1 MSSNLSYMCGLATM
15 VFITT
20 GLVVA
25 VVRWFHMCRPY
36 DRDPNYYYPGRPF
49 VTGIFLS
56 FILLIP
62 YALNPDSE
70 DAWHLTQMFFL
81 PYSLYHFTVMMFAYF
96 GTVMQWR
103 KWRWPILIVGTPVM
117 VSLIAAEILAIL
129 PGDHIGLISRVNL
142 LVQGGVMTCACITAL
157 WMVLKWAHRFDEDDF
172 SNPTDYPVP
181 YAHRWSM
188 LIGLN
193 MALCWT
199 AALAN
204 SRALMAIIMLLF
216 SVASVFMLITALHPH
231 RNRPVDEEM
240 QAEEEAAAQSDPA
253 GEVYHRA
260 LTKKKQAEIVKAI
273 KAVVE
278 GEEAFRDPHLTLQE
292 VASKSGYNRTYVSG
306 IIKTQFGGFFDY
318 VNRLRIEHVEAWMKE
333 HPAGTIQEAIE
344 DSGFN
349 SRQTYYSV
357 KSRLETKD

>member
-1 MSSNLSYMCGLATM
+1 
-15 VFITT
+15 
-20 GLVVA
+20 
-25 VVRWFHMCRPY
+25 
-36 DRDPNYYYPGRPF
+36 
-49 VTGIFLS
+49 
-56 FILLIP
+56 
-62 YALNPDSE
+62 
-70 DAWHLTQMFFL
+70 
-81 PYSLYHFTVMMFAYF
+81 
-96 GTVMQWR
+96 
-103 KWRWPILIVGTPVM
+103 
-117 VSLIAAEILAIL
+117 
-129 PGDHIGLISRVNL
+129 
-142 LVQGGVMTCACITAL
+142 
-157 WMVLKWAHRFDEDDF
+157 
-172 SNPTDYPVP
+172 
-181 YAHRWSM
+181 
-188 LIGLN
+188 
-193 MALCWT
+193 
-199 AALAN
+199 
-204 SRALMAIIMLLF
+204 
-216 SVASVFMLITALHPH
+216 MLITALHPH